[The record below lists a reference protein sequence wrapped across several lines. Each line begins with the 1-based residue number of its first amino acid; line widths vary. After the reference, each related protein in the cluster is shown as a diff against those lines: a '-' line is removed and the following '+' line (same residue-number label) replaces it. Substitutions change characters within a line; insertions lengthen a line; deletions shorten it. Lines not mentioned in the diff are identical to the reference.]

1 MEAGQRLGELTER
14 LERPTPWKGQRVRA
28 LHPFGAPHSTW
39 WEAISRGEWT
49 VHGFRNR
56 DLQPIFFTQPASSP
70 EEKRRRSARV
80 SRDLRLLRAH
90 HLIRKVAHENRYH
103 LTEFGRQAITTVLAA
118 RQATVTHFSAKA
130 A

>member
-14 LERPTPWKGQRVRA
+14 LERPTQGKGQRVRA

-56 DLQPIFFTQPASSP
+56 DLQPIFFTPPACSP

-90 HLIRKVAHENRYH
+90 HLIRKVAHENR
-103 LTEFGRQAITTVLAA
+103 
-118 RQATVTHFSAKA
+118 
-130 A
+130 